1 MKEKSKIQ
9 RANEQARDKMMRE
22 ISLERE
28 MQLRG
33 SATAITY
40 PHMPQPRALSNEQYC
55 RIDDQSGAAE
65 APYHPKVLPDGQ
77 EYVSLRQSGN
87 NSRAHSSAMKTIE
100 SVAVPKLNVSHVSPL
115 R

>member
-1 MKEKSKIQ
+1 MQ
-9 RANEQARDKMMRE
+9 RANEQARDKIMRE

-40 PHMPQPRALSNEQYC
+40 PHVSQPRALSNEQYC

-87 NSRAHSSAMKTIE
+87 NSKINSRAHSSAMKTIE